1 MPPLILF
8 VRAAL
13 ALLLLPLSLLAQAA
27 PVATGT
33 WEHAISSFQPPKYPR
48 AYTHFE
54 YANPAAP
61 KGGLLKLSNPD
72 RRSSFDKYNPYT
84 VKGVA
89 PAAMRIFIFETLAHT
104 SMDEPQAAYGLIAE
118 EMMVAPDLS
127 AISFRIHPKA
137 RFSNGDAVT
146 PADVVHSYKMMS
158 GPQASPE
165 YQTDFSGIAQA
176 VVVDAR
182 TVRFDLKKPSLDAI
196 FATTKLPVF
205 STKWTAGKKF
215 NEVVTEIPIATG
227 PYTITKAEMPSRLE
241 LRRNPNYWAQDLPVR
256 KGFYNFDR
264 ILYRMYKDQD
274 VRREAFKAG
283 EFDLYKEYTAS
294 QFARNHQGPKWRDGR
309 IVKQTFTVGTGVMMQ
324 AFDLNLRRPKF
335 QDPRVRE
342 ALMLA
347 FDFEKYN
354 RFGTFERADSMF
366 NNTEFAA
373 QGLPSPGE
381 LALLEPFRA
390 QLPAKVFGPPY
401 RKPRNDTGP
410 NALRDN
416 LRRAQELLIEAG
428 WKIAPDGVLRNAKG
442 EALTIEYMD
451 PQRVGRFPEFESNL
465 RKLGVQYSERLV
477 DFALFRRR
485 NETFDF
491 DVVIIVE
498 PKFTLPDASQIDSL
512 YGSEN
517 ARTEG
522 GGNYRGVQ
530 SPAVDALIRRISE
543 AATMDELRTAA
554 RALDRVVMW
563 NHWQI
568 PMLYSR
574 NENLSY
580 WNKFGLPKVQAKY
593 MAADTM
599 IEFYTQPWPLMTWWD
614 KSLAPSQAPIP
625 APAP

>member
-1 MPPLILF
+1 MPHTMLNTALRATSPAFNVFFRGLIGLLMSL
-8 VRAAL
+8 ATAL
-13 ALLLLPLSLLAQAA
+13 AVAA

-33 WEHAISSFQPPKYPR
+33 WEHAISAFQPPKYPR
-48 AYTHFE
+48 DYTHFE

-84 VKGVA
+84 VKGLA
-89 PAAMRIFIFETLAHT
+89 PAAMRIFVFETLAHT

-118 EMMVAPDLS
+118 EMMVALDLS

-146 PADVVHSYKMMS
+146 PADVVHSFKMMS

-165 YQTDFSGIAQA
+165 FQTDFSGIAQA

-182 TVRFDLKKPSLDAI
+182 TVRFELKKPSLDAI
-196 FATTKLPVF
+196 FAATKLPVF
-205 STKWTAGKKF
+205 STKWTAGRKF
-215 NEVVTEIPIATG
+215 NEVVTDLPIATG
-227 PYTITKAEMPSRLE
+227 PYTITKAQMPSRFE
-241 LRRNPNYWAQDLPVR
+241 MRRNPDYWAQNLPVR

-264 ILYRMYKDQD
+264 IVYRMYKAQD

-294 QFARNHQGPKWRDGR
+294 QYARNHQGPKWRDGR

-324 AFDLNLRRPKF
+324 AFNLNLRRPKF
-335 QDPRVRE
+335 QDARVRE

-366 NNTEFAA
+366 NKD
-373 QGLPSPGE
+373 E

-428 WKIAPDGVLRNAKG
+428 WKIAPDGLLRNAKG
-442 EALTIEYMD
+442 DMLTLDYMD
-451 PQRVGRFPEFESNL
+451 PTRVGRFPEFESNL
-465 RKLGVQYSERLV
+465 RKLGVKYSERLV
-477 DFALFRRR
+477 DYALFHRRT
-485 NETFDF
+485 ETFDF
-491 DVVIIVE
+491 DLVIIVE
-498 PKFTLPDASQIDSL
+498 PKFTLPDAGNIDSL
-512 YGSEN
+512 YSSEH
-517 ARTEG
+517 ARKEG
-522 GGNYRGVQ
+522 GSNLRGVQ
-530 SPAVDALIRRISE
+530 SPAVDALIKRIAD
-543 AATMDELRTAA
+543 AATMDELKAA
-554 RALDRVVMW
+554 
-563 NHWQI
+563 
-568 PMLYSR
+568 SR
-574 NENLSY
+574 
-580 WNKFGLPKVQAKY
+580 
-593 MAADTM
+593 
-599 IEFYTQPWPLMTWWD
+599 
-614 KSLAPSQAPIP
+614 
-625 APAP
+625 

>member
-8 VRAAL
+8 LRAAL

-33 WEHAISSFQPPKYPR
+33 WEHALSAFQPPKYPR
-48 AYTHFE
+48 GYTHFE

-89 PAAMRIFIFETLAHT
+89 PAAMRIFVFETLAHT

-146 PADVVHSYKMMS
+146 PADVVHSFKMMS

-165 YQTDFSGIAQA
+165 FQTDFSGIAQA

-182 TVRFDLKKPSLDAI
+182 TVRFDLKQPNLDAI
-196 FATTKLPVF
+196 FAATKLPVF

-215 NEVVTEIPIATG
+215 NEVVTEMPIATG
-227 PYTITKAEMPSRLE
+227 PYTITKAEMPSRFE
-241 LRRNPNYWAQDLPVR
+241 MKRNPDYWAQDLPVR

-294 QFARNHQGPKWRDGR
+294 QYARNHQGPKWRDGR

-324 AFDLNLRRPKF
+324 AFNLNLRRPKF
-335 QDPRVRE
+335 QDARVRE

-373 QGLPSPGE
+373 QGLPTPAE

-451 PQRVGRFPEFESNL
+451 PQRVGRFPEFQSNL

-491 DVVIIVE
+491 DLVIIVE
-498 PKFTLPDASQIDSL
+498 PKFTLPDAGNIDSL
-512 YGSEN
+512 YSSEH
-517 ARTEG
+517 ARKEG
-522 GGNYRGVQ
+522 GSNLRGVQ
-530 SPAVDALIRRISE
+530 SPAVDALIKRI
-543 AATMDELRTAA
+543 ADATTMDELRASA

-580 WNKFGLPKVQAKY
+580 WNKFGLPKVQASY

-599 IEFYTQPWPLMTWWD
+599 IEFYSQPWPLMTWWD

-625 APAP
+625 APTR